1 MPKPLIIVES
11 PAKARTI
18 SRFLGKRYQVLPS
31 MGHVRDLPKSQFGV
45 DVEHGFQPKYITIRG
60 KGQVVRELREAA
72 KKSEQVYLATDPDRE
87 GEAISWH
94 LAEVLGLSDKQVKR
108 IEFHEITKDAVARAI
123 KHWRPLS
130 YGLVDAQQARRILD
144 RIVGYQLSPWLWRKV
159 RPGLSAGRV
168 QSTALRLLVERQ
180 AEIDAFVPEEY
191 FTLTASLSGG
201 GTALSADYLSPL
213 GERGRLSRTEL
224 DTVVAEVGPDVAPR
238 PPFRIADVK
247 ERERRRYAPFAFT
260 TSTLQ
265 QEASKRLGLTVK
277 RAMQLAQQLY
287 EGLEVQG
294 EGTVG
299 LITYIRTDSTRV
311 AESAEEEGRQY
322 IREVYGL
329 EYESR
334 ERRRAPSRPGQQGAH
349 EAIRPTVVRRTP
361 DSLKRSLSRDQLRL
375 YRLIWERFVASQMA
389 PAVYDTVTVDVAAGR
404 HTFRSRM
411 QKLKFPGFTALY
423 DEPDEDAATGQ
434 PLTVPL
440 RVGEALNVEDLKSE
454 QHFTE
459 PPPRYTEASLV
470 KALEDLGIGRPSTY
484 APTIETLLA
493 RDYARREERRLVPTE
508 LGRAVVDLL
517 KEFFPRI
524 VDIQFTAAME
534 ADLDRVEEG
543 QESWRALLQSFY
555 DDFSGYLVRAE
566 KEAGPVHIAE
576 EATDE
581 VCDRCGRPMV
591 IKHGRFGRFLAC
603 SGYPECQ
610 NTRPL
615 LQKTGAECPK
625 CARPVV
631 VRRSRKGRTFYGCSG
646 YPECDF
652 VTWYPP
658 SDKMCPR
665 CGAFLAQKGRGPRGA
680 LTCVREGCGY
690 EERVAQ

>member
-1 MPKPLIIVES
+1 
-11 PAKARTI
+11 
-18 SRFLGKRYQVLPS
+18 

-60 KGQVVRELREAA
+60 KGQVVKELREAA

-94 LAEVLGLSDKQVKR
+94 LAEVLGLSDTQVKR

-130 YGLVDAQQARRILD
+130 HGLVDAQQARRILD

-180 AEIDAFVPEEY
+180 AEIDAFVAEEY
-191 FTLTASLSGG
+191 FTLTALLSSA
-201 GTALSADYLSPL
+201 GTALTAEYLSPL
-213 GERGRLSRTEL
+213 GERGRLAGTEL
-224 DTVVAEVGPDVAPR
+224 ETVLAEVGPNALESV
-238 PPFRIADVK
+238 PFRIADVK
-247 ERERRRYAPFAFT
+247 ERERRRYAPFPFT

-277 RAMQLAQQLY
+277 RAMQIAQQLY
-287 EGLEVQG
+287 EGLEVHG

-322 IREVYGL
+322 IQAVYGPA
-329 EYESR
+329 YESR

-361 DSLKRSLSRDQLRL
+361 ESLKGSLSRDQLRL

-389 PAVYDTVTVDVAAGR
+389 PAVYDTVTVDVSAGR

-423 DEPDEDAATGQ
+423 DEPDDDAVSAH
-434 PLTVPL
+434 PLTVPVKAGDPL
-440 RVGEALNVEDLKSE
+440 TLEELKPE

-470 KALEDLGIGRPSTY
+470 KILEDLGIGRPSTY

-534 ADLDRVEEG
+534 ADLDRVEDGE
-543 QESWRALLQSFY
+543 ESWRALLGTFY
-555 DDFSGYLVRAE
+555 EDFSAYLARAE
-566 KEAGPVHIAE
+566 KEAGPVHIE
-576 EATDE
+576 EESTDE

-658 SDKMCPR
+658 SDKTCPR

>member
-224 DTVVAEVGPDVAPR
+224 DTAVAEVGPDVVPR

>member
-224 DTVVAEVGPDVAPR
+224 DTAVAEVGPDVVPR

-311 AESAEEEGRQY
+311 AEAAEEEGRQY

>member
-60 KGQVVRELREAA
+60 KGQVVKELREAA

-94 LAEVLGLSDKQVKR
+94 LAEVLGLSDTQVKR

-130 YGLVDAQQARRILD
+130 HGLVDAQQARRILD

-180 AEIDAFVPEEY
+180 AEIDAFVAEEY
-191 FTLTASLSGG
+191 FTLTALLSSA
-201 GTALSADYLSPL
+201 GTALTAEYLSPL
-213 GERGRLSRTEL
+213 GERGRLAGTEL
-224 DTVVAEVGPDVAPR
+224 ETVLAEVGPNALESV
-238 PPFRIADVK
+238 PFRIADVK
-247 ERERRRYAPFAFT
+247 ERERRRYAPFPFT

-277 RAMQLAQQLY
+277 RAMQIAQQLY
-287 EGLEVQG
+287 EGLEVHG

-322 IREVYGL
+322 IQAVYGPA
-329 EYESR
+329 YESR

-361 DSLKRSLSRDQLRL
+361 ESLKGSLSRDQLRL

-389 PAVYDTVTVDVAAGR
+389 PAVYDTVTVDVSAGR

-423 DEPDEDAATGQ
+423 DEPDDDAVSAH
-434 PLTVPL
+434 PLTVPVKAGDPL
-440 RVGEALNVEDLKSE
+440 TLEELKPE

-470 KALEDLGIGRPSTY
+470 KILEDLGIGRPSTY

-534 ADLDRVEEG
+534 ADLDRVEDGE
-543 QESWRALLQSFY
+543 ESWRALLGTFY
-555 DDFSGYLVRAE
+555 EDFSAYLARAE
-566 KEAGPVHIAE
+566 KEAGPVHIE
-576 EATDE
+576 EESTDE

-658 SDKMCPR
+658 SDKTCPR
-665 CGAFLAQKGRGPRGA
+665 CGAFLAQKGRGLRGA

>member
-224 DTVVAEVGPDVAPR
+224 DTVVAEVGPDVVPR

>member
-130 YGLVDAQQARRILD
+130 YGLVDAQQARRVLD

-224 DTVVAEVGPDVAPR
+224 DTVVAEVGPDVVPR

-576 EATDE
+576 E
-581 VCDRCGRPMV
+581 
-591 IKHGRFGRFLAC
+591 
-603 SGYPECQ
+603 
-610 NTRPL
+610 
-615 LQKTGAECPK
+615 
-625 CARPVV
+625 
-631 VRRSRKGRTFYGCSG
+631 
-646 YPECDF
+646 
-652 VTWYPP
+652 
-658 SDKMCPR
+658 
-665 CGAFLAQKGRGPRGA
+665 
-680 LTCVREGCGY
+680 
-690 EERVAQ
+690 

>member
-72 KKSEQVYLATDPDRE
+72 KKTEQVYLATDPDRE

-224 DTVVAEVGPDVAPR
+224 DTVVAEVGPDVVPR

-265 QEASKRLGLTVK
+265 QEASWAPCCPGRLG
-277 RAMQLAQQLY
+277 
-287 EGLEVQG
+287 
-294 EGTVG
+294 
-299 LITYIRTDSTRV
+299 
-311 AESAEEEGRQY
+311 
-322 IREVYGL
+322 
-329 EYESR
+329 
-334 ERRRAPSRPGQQGAH
+334 
-349 EAIRPTVVRRTP
+349 
-361 DSLKRSLSRDQLRL
+361 
-375 YRLIWERFVASQMA
+375 
-389 PAVYDTVTVDVAAGR
+389 
-404 HTFRSRM
+404 
-411 QKLKFPGFTALY
+411 
-423 DEPDEDAATGQ
+423 
-434 PLTVPL
+434 
-440 RVGEALNVEDLKSE
+440 
-454 QHFTE
+454 
-459 PPPRYTEASLV
+459 
-470 KALEDLGIGRPSTY
+470 
-484 APTIETLLA
+484 A
-493 RDYARREERRLVPTE
+493 R
-508 LGRAVVDLL
+508 
-517 KEFFPRI
+517 
-524 VDIQFTAAME
+524 
-534 ADLDRVEEG
+534 
-543 QESWRALLQSFY
+543 
-555 DDFSGYLVRAE
+555 
-566 KEAGPVHIAE
+566 
-576 EATDE
+576 
-581 VCDRCGRPMV
+581 
-591 IKHGRFGRFLAC
+591 
-603 SGYPECQ
+603 
-610 NTRPL
+610 
-615 LQKTGAECPK
+615 
-625 CARPVV
+625 
-631 VRRSRKGRTFYGCSG
+631 RRSRLSYSRPYTSRIYCR
-646 YPECDF
+646 
-652 VTWYPP
+652 P
-658 SDKMCPR
+658 SSSADSATR
-665 CGAFLAQKGRGPRGA
+665 VES
-680 LTCVREGCGY
+680 VRM
-690 EERVAQ
+690 